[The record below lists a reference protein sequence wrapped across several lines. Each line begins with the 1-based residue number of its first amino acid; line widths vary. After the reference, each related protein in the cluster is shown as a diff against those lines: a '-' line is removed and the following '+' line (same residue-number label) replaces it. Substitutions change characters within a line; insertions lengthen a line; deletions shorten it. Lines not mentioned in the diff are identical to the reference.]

1 MPSIYQIKPHF
12 QALLRPL
19 VRGLAAAGVTANQVT
34 LAAALLSVAAGAVLA
49 YWAAQ
54 QLIWLLLPMVLFLR
68 MALNAIDGMLARE
81 HGQKSALGA
90 FLNELCDVI
99 SDAAL
104 YLPFA
109 LVPETQRLIIE
120 YYDKLPVPQ
129 GIDPIVVIIAV
140 LLAVISEMAG
150 VIAVQVGAERRY
162 DGPMGKS
169 DRAFAFGLL
178 AVLVATGEVPVLWVT
193 WAIGLVAL
201 LTTWTIVNRVR
212 AALRQVAP

>member
-1 MPSIYQIKPHF
+1 MPSIYQIKPRF

-19 VRGLAAAGVTANQVT
+19 VQRLAAGGVTANQVT
-34 LAAALLSVAAGAVLA
+34 LAAALLSIVAGVVLAAGSARP
-49 YWAAQ
+49 
-54 QLIWLLLPMVLFLR
+54 LIWLLLPVVLFVR

-90 FLNELCDVI
+90 YLNELCDVV

-109 LVPETQRLIIE
+109 LVPGLHAT
-120 YYDKLPVPQ
+120 
-129 GIDPIVVIIAV
+129 IVIVAV
-140 LLAVISEMAG
+140 LLAGLSEMAG
-150 VIAVQVGAERRY
+150 VVAVQVGAERRY

-178 AVLVATGEVPVLWVT
+178 AVLVAFGVIPALWLS
-193 WAIGLVAL
+193 WPIGLVAL
-201 LTTWTIVNRVR
+201 LTAWTIVNRVR
-212 AALRQVAP
+212 AGLRQVAG